1 MFLRS
6 KEARESTQTT
16 TCTPKSLLGEGQ
28 GVQRP
33 QEAGLRS

>member
-6 KEARESTQTT
+6 KEARESSQPTICLANT
-16 TCTPKSLLGEGQ
+16 LLGEGQ

-33 QEAGLRS
+33 QEAWLRP